1 MSQQYPASWK
11 QCATCV
17 YWMGARETNVFG
29 ERVTVESA
37 MAKGACMCRNS
48 GWFKQQRQA
57 CSSCVKFEKWPVL
70 K

>member
-1 MSQQYPASWK
+1 
-11 QCATCV
+11 
-17 YWMGARETNVFG
+17 MGARETNVFG

-37 MAKGACMCRNS
+37 MAKGVCMCRDS

-57 CSSCVKFEKWPVL
+57 CFSCVKFEKWPVL